1 MSLGRIKGVLGSVVF
16 CAVGCVSPRH
26 APHDSPVIDVEGV
39 AVWPQK
45 VEIRAVV
52 CLDAGWLEQI
62 ACSPGTREHEA
73 LVVVEIRP
81 SDVHGALLSAGFEP
95 GSPGRWTDEGG
106 VVTAI
111 PPTGD
116 RLRIEVRYQRDSRTV
131 EEPIGAWMIGS
142 IHGQPFP
149 EAHWVFAGSAFADN
163 PEWMGPGEHYVAD
176 LSGSVI
182 GLVTFGD
189 EVIGFETVMADQE
202 AVEPMQWKVNTAH
215 VPPIGTPVTLILIG
229 TGK

>member
-1 MSLGRIKGVLGSVVF
+1 MARGVLTSLVLV
-16 CAVGCVSPRH
+16 AGCSSPPP
-26 APHDSPVIDVEGV
+26 APTHSPVIEADGV
-39 AVWPQK
+39 TVWPGR
-45 VEIRAVV
+45 VEFGAVV

-73 LVVVEIRP
+73 LVVTDLPP
-81 SDVHGALLSAGFEP
+81 SDLHAALLAAGFEP
-95 GSPGRWTDEGG
+95 GSPGRWTDDGG
-106 VVTAI
+106 VLAAI

-116 RLRIEVRYQRDSRTV
+116 RVRVEVRHQRDGRTV
-131 EEPIGAWMIGS
+131 VEPIGAWMIGAV
-142 IHGQPFP
+142 HGEPFP
-149 EAHWVFAGSAFADN
+149 EVPWVFAGSVFVAN

-202 AVEPMQWKVNTAH
+202 TVEPMQWKVNTGH
-215 VPPIGTPVTLILIG
+215 VPPIGTPVTLVLIG
-229 TGK
+229 TGTQ